1 MASTIGREMILMNN
15 FRSEP
20 AELRQQTVSAIAEV
34 IESGSFILGH
44 QVEEFERLW
53 AMAWTQLKLACEQLI
68 SDLMTR

>member
-53 AMAWTQLKLACEQLI
+53 AA
-68 SDLMTR
+68 